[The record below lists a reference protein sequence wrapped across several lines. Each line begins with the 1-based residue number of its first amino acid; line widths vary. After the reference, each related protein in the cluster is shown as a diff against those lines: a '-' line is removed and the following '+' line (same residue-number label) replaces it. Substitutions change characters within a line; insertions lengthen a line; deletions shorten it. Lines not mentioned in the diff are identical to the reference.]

1 MRCPCTALI
10 DRISIH
16 ASTQEATERAYR
28 LAERYSKFQSTPP
41 RRRRR
46 ILLGVWN
53 DTQQFQSTPPR
64 RRRRRYGGYVRLNAS
79 ISIHAS
85 TQEATAVLAKYKPAF
100 LAKINNFFLFCCTL
114 STQKRHAFPSFL
126 IFVQLDQCESLR
138 GFLSTLDSHWS
149 LFALRNISQAYVL
162 LRFCKTAIHRI
173 NVSSAEIPLSTPI
186 CSTLVWYLFPR

>member
-1 MRCPCTALI
+1 MI
-10 DRISIH
+10 
-16 ASTQEATERAYR
+16 
-28 LAERYSKFQSTPP
+28 
-41 RRRRR
+41 RRRHLLQVSNFNPRLHAGGDPAR
-46 ILLGVWN
+46 IY
-53 DTQQFQSTPPR
+53 QIFHFCI
-64 RRRRRYGGYVRLNAS
+64 

-173 NVSSAEIPLSTPI
+173 NVSSAGIPLSTPI